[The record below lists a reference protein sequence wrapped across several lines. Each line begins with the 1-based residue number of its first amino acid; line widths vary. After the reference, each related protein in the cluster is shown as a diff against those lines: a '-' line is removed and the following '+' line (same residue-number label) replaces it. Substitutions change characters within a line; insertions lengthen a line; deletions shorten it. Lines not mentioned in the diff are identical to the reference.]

1 MTATRLLTFAR
12 RLRRDQAGA
21 SALEFAILAPVL
33 IGCFCGL
40 VETGQ
45 VLVGDR
51 RTSHA
56 CNALGDLV
64 AQKASVT
71 TADVK
76 DSFDAARAVMRPLDS
91 GPLKMKVTSVTMGI
105 DLQPRVDWS
114 RGDGLAA
121 DVKGAVYT
129 GAPPDLLT
137 LPGDTVVVGKA
148 HYTLVQASQVVITTD
163 FGFDKV
169 AYVHPRNG
177 KVICPTC

>member
-1 MTATRLLTFAR
+1 MAAPSLLR
-12 RLRRDQAGA
+12 RLRHDQAGA
-21 SALEFAILAPVL
+21 SALEFALLAPVL

-64 AQKASVT
+64 GQKGSVT
-71 TADVK
+71 TADLK

-91 GPLKMKVTSVTMGI
+91 GPLKLKVTSVTMGV
-105 DLQPRVDWS
+105 DLKPRVDWS
-114 RGDGLAA
+114 RGDGLGA
-121 DVKGAVYT
+121 DTKGAVYT
-129 GAPPDLLT
+129 DAPAGLLT
-137 LPGDTVVVGKA
+137 SAGDTVIVGKA

-177 KVICPTC
+177 QVACSTC